1 MADTRRNSA
10 LRELTRQAVRAR
22 IAEAAMALFVANGY
36 ERTTVD
42 HVAESVG
49 MSARSVFRYFPTKED
64 MVVGHLDEVGVKIAD
79 ALEARPTTESA
90 WTAVRHAL
98 KHHIEELA
106 ADPETNLAIATMLID
121 APSLL
126 PALLAKQARWV
137 DGLAPN
143 LTQRLDGPLN
153 LRPLKARAIAFAALA
168 CLNNA
173 VDEWTRTGGA
183 KPVGRT
189 LDALIAAVRG

>member
-1 MADTRRNSA
+1 MADTPRGAA

-22 IAEAAMALFVANGY
+22 IAEAAMALFVADGY

-42 HVAESVG
+42 HVAEAVG

-64 MVVGHLDEVGVKIAD
+64 MVVGHLDQVGVKIAD
-79 ALEARPTTESA
+79 ALRARPTRESA
-90 WTAVRHAL
+90 WTALRHAL
-98 KHHIEELA
+98 RHHIEELA

-121 APSLL
+121 APALL

-143 LTQRLDGPLN
+143 LTERLDGPLN

-173 VDEWTRTGGA
+173 VDEWARTGGA